1 VKTNKYKE
9 ATAMYT
15 FNLVSFDSTL
25 NNKSNSGIDLPSKL
39 NTERCSIKELKAQI
53 TEILSLA
60 EQSFDVYC
68 QGVQLVGDDKNLDD
82 YEIEQDD
89 NLVIVPKTQL
99 PNESAMETSAG
110 LPGKSELHQ
119 SAKTIEISA
128 TPNEFHRLYWLMRT
142 PDFWRKITQ
151 ALPEL
156 LFDSSALGLCEDSVL
171 FCLNHDIK
179 YLTEIVQTNPLLYK
193 VIAQV
198 IKEWT
203 STSNTTNANDIQLSP
218 AAYFLNGSPHL
229 IEPAAPRQPAFNVM
243 PRRITNEDFYRALEQ
258 TNRSS
263 TTARPSN
270 LPSQPT
276 QRPAVNRRNII
287 SIDQLRSA
295 LQRTST
301 PSTPVTTAETTTNEP
316 ANVQA
321 LLDQMR
327 IMGLTDEAANRQA
340 LEATNWD
347 LKAALDLLLG

>member
-1 VKTNKYKE
+1 
-9 ATAMYT
+9 MYT
-15 FNLVSFDSTL
+15 FNLVSLDSAL
-25 NNKSNSGIDLPSKL
+25 NNKSNIGIDLPNKL
-39 NTERCSIKELKAQI
+39 NIEQCSIKELKVQIAQI
-53 TEILSLA
+53 LSSPD
-60 EQSFDVYC
+60 QSFDVYC
-68 QGVQLVGDDKNLDD
+68 QGVQLAEEDKNLND

-89 NLVIVPKTQL
+89 NLVIVPKMKL

-110 LPGKSELHQ
+110 LPGKSELNQ
-119 SAKTIEISA
+119 SSNTIEISA
-128 TPNEFHRLYWLMRT
+128 TPNEFNRLYWLMKT
-142 PDFWRKITQ
+142 PEFWRKITQ

-156 LFDSSALGLCEDSVL
+156 LFDSSAIGLCEDSVL
-171 FCLNHDIK
+171 FCLNHNIK
-179 YLTEIVQTNPLLYK
+179 YLTEIVQENPLLYK

-203 STSNTTNANDIQLSP
+203 STSNTTNPNDIQLSP

-263 TTARPSN
+263 TTSRSSN
-270 LPSQPT
+270 LPSQQT
-276 QRPAVNRRNII
+276 QRTPSNRRNLI
-287 SIDQLRSA
+287 SMDQLRSV

-301 PSTPVTTAETTTNEP
+301 NPSTPTTSMENTASGEP
-316 ANVQA
+316 ANAQA

-327 IMGLTDEAANRQA
+327 GMGLTDEVANRQA
-340 LEATNWD
+340 LEATGWD